1 MLAISISRIL
11 VSREVKEKNIVF
23 YIEKEIY
30 TLPQP
35 KLSEGTIYVLGHLSN
50 RLTEMIAR

>member
-50 RLTEMIAR
+50 RLTEMIAG

>member
-23 YIEKEIY
+23 YIEIH

-50 RLTEMIAR
+50 RLTEMIAG